1 MRKKKKSVKSA
12 INQALTCKMAKN
24 SLRKTANR
32 CCYYCYNIVIVLVL
46 IVSNFQIQC
55 GPSAQQEQELL
66 LLDALSRKQS
76 LNSNLNAI
84 STSNN
89 NNYETNTI
97 MDMLGRS
104 MLLILLLCVMNFGS
118 VKILQ
123 KNLFKIFRK
132 KTHISMSLKK
142 NQNFSLSL
150 SLNDSHSS
158 ICY

>member
-104 MLLILLLCVMNFGS
+104 MLLKNDNFIA
-118 VKILQ
+118 VCHELWQCENFAKKICS
-123 KNLFKIFRK
+123 KFSARK
-132 KTHISMSLKK
+132 HTSACH
-142 NQNFSLSL
+142 
-150 SLNDSHSS
+150 
-158 ICY
+158 

>member
-1 MRKKKKSVKSA
+1 
-12 INQALTCKMAKN
+12 MAKN

-123 KNLFKIFRK
+123 KK
-132 KTHISMSLKK
+132 SV
-142 NQNFSLSL
+142 QNFPQENTHQHVIKEESEFFTFAFS
-150 SLNDSHSS
+150 
-158 ICY
+158 